1 MSYNFLRLPQVQHF
15 RDAAFLACRRQPTPP
30 PFGIDWKIEAK
41 RVKARVTIRPLNGF
55 IGLRCQCENHMTLWP
70 GGLAHCC
77 GLGANAPLW
86 SPAQSRFRQRS
97 LVTTVVKI

>member
-41 RVKARVTIRPLNGF
+41 RVKARVTIPPLNGF
-55 IGLRCQCENHMTLWP
+55 IGLRCQCENYMTL
-70 GGLAHCC
+70 GLLACPAVPISSNISH
-77 GLGANAPLW
+77 LW
-86 SPAQSRFRQRS
+86 QRS
-97 LVTTVVKI
+97 TAILKML